1 MQSASIMQSGFNPLL
16 SAELRS
22 QNSEPHPVNRL
33 GTQPGNRQPP
43 EGRDSLPRHELAI
56 EAPENA
62 ISHPNRHARRQQK
75 WTKAAIKIA
84 SINMQ
89 GYGHQNVLHRQNKWN
104 HNNQVIREKRIAV
117 LLVQEAHM
125 DDERKNQVENIF
137 SRRMKIHAS
146 ANPDNPAGKEGV
158 AIILNSQLLC
168 TQGLEATK
176 IVPGRTISVQS
187 KWHREEKLTKLVVY
201 VPNEAKENK
210 GFWEKLTNHYQN
222 NPWAMKPD
230 ILAGNFNLVEDP
242 IDCLPMHNDHVDVVD
257 TLDDLRSGLRLMDG
271 WKNTFPLTRAYT
283 YLQSNGT
290 RS

>member
-1 MQSASIMQSGFNPLL
+1 MICRLNSNGLHASRERWGSATDHTLGERAWSFGSRPVRGSQQESGTSSQMSAGPLDNDHRSLAQDGVPIYSSQSATSPQNGMDGNAHIPTQPGPIPVMQSASIMQSGFNPLL

-75 WTKAAIKIA
+75 QTKAAIKIA
-84 SINMQ
+84 SINMR

-125 DDERKNQVENIF
+125 DDERKNQVENI
-137 SRRMKIHAS
+137 S
-146 ANPDNPAGKEGV
+146 
-158 AIILNSQLLC
+158 
-168 TQGLEATK
+168 
-176 IVPGRTISVQS
+176 
-187 KWHREEKLTKLVVY
+187 
-201 VPNEAKENK
+201 
-210 GFWEKLTNHYQN
+210 
-222 NPWAMKPD
+222 
-230 ILAGNFNLVEDP
+230 
-242 IDCLPMHNDHVDVVD
+242 
-257 TLDDLRSGLRLMDG
+257 
-271 WKNTFPLTRAYT
+271 
-283 YLQSNGT
+283 
-290 RS
+290 